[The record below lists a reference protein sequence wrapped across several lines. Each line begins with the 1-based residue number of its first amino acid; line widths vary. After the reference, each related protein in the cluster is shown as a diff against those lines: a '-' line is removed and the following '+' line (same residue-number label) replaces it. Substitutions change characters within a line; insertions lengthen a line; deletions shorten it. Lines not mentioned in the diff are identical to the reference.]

1 MERNQTLIA
10 SRIPKMTLPVKVF
23 PQERY
28 LPEIIKSGM
37 SDLTLLGF
45 CFLLIFIPFNEGGGN
60 SLALFIT
67 QTLVLFLITLQVI
80 RDSGFR
86 IFCYPVDIKNPEQP
100 IRNPGPRTV
109 YRILILLTLWSLS
122 SLFITKYLYATLQE
136 IVKLLSYLGVFILG
150 RELCYHKRYPDILRL
165 ALLTG
170 IFIQTIL
177 ALYHRYLTP
186 SGQFLSG
193 FININD
199 FATFLVIGFVLLAS
213 RITLSLVGLGY
224 LTGAVLLGW
233 MTLAT
238 HSRGGAISLIMAT
251 LALLYCNL
259 RKTFYGVLIVLLLFF
274 LIPNPWPTQLLQWKQ
289 EDPFAYD
296 RIQIWKSSLAMIR
309 DHPLGGVGLG
319 TYGEYFEQYRF
330 PTENWIARYSKTT
343 DLAHNE
349 FLQVGAELGIPGFI
363 LAIALVV
370 WIFRYGLQQ
379 RTSSKTKES
388 LLIALL
394 AVLVQSFV
402 NSVFHSPA
410 ISITTVVLTV
420 LLLHEP
426 DDRNTFVSGNVER
439 ENNFPRSCAS
449 PSLRFRIFASL
460 LSVYF
465 WTVVILYPFL
475 GHFYYLKAQELLD
488 RGKPLEAIEKLNR
501 ALAYVPIHPSYH
513 DLLGTLYTTAFKN
526 HPNWEAFYGGV
537 KEFSEAIR
545 WNSREAQFYYHRA
558 ALYVELARRLLPTE
572 QTLLKGITDYHQAI
586 GLSPFDPF
594 LRYNLAYLYV
604 KIKQYS
610 EAQEQLKKALDLE
623 PNFIGGYYL
632 LSKVLSALGEE
643 EASVQKIEIARSLAR
658 RFNPESYNSLYL
670 RNLFQRPEE

>member
-1 MERNQTLIA
+1 M
-10 SRIPKMTLPVKVF
+10 IPP
-23 PQERY
+23 
-28 LPEIIKSGM
+28 I
-37 SDLTLLGF
+37 TLLGL

-60 SLALFIT
+60 SLALFIS
-67 QTLVLFLITLQVI
+67 QTLILFLITLQVI
-80 RDSGFR
+80 WGSGPG
-86 IFCYPVDIKNPEQP
+86 IFCYPLEAKNSGQ
-100 IRNPGPRTV
+100 RSGYKGPQTV

-122 SLFITKYLYATLQE
+122 SLFVTKYLYASLQE
-136 IVKLLSYLGVFILG
+136 IIKLFSYLGVFILS
-150 RELCYHKRYPDILRL
+150 RELCFHKKYPDALRL
-165 ALLTG
+165 ALLLS
-170 IFIQTIL
+170 ILIQTML
-177 ALYHRYLTP
+177 ALYHRHLTP

-199 FATFLVIGFVLLAS
+199 FATFLVIGFILLVS
-213 RITLSLVGLGY
+213 RINLSLVGLGY

-233 MTLAT
+233 ITLAT
-238 HSRGGAISLIMAT
+238 RSRGGVISLIVAV

-259 RKTFYGVLIVLLLFF
+259 RKTFYGVLTALLLFF
-274 LIPNPWPTQLLQWKQ
+274 LIPNPWRTQLLQWKQ

-309 DHPLGGVGLG
+309 DYPLRGVGIG

-388 LLIALL
+388 LLITLL
-394 AVLVQSFV
+394 AIFIQSLV

-410 ISITTVVLTV
+410 ISITAVVLLV

-426 DDRNTFVSGNVER
+426 SNRETLIAGNVER
-439 ENNFPRSCAS
+439 ENNFTHPDVST
-449 PSLRFRIFASL
+449 SLRFRIFAFL
-460 LSVYF
+460 LSF
-465 WTVVILYPFL
+465 CLWTVVIFYPFL

-488 RGKPLEAIEKLNR
+488 QGKPLEAIGKLNR
-501 ALAYVPIHPSYH
+501 ALAYVPIHPYYH
-513 DLLGTLYTTAFKN
+513 DLLGNLYTQAFKN
-526 HPNWEAFYGGV
+526 HPDWEAFYGGV

-558 ALYVELARRLLPTE
+558 ALYIELARRLLPTE
-572 QTLLKGITDYHQAI
+572 QTLLKGITDYQQAI
-586 GLSPFDPF
+586 ALSPFDPF
-594 LRYNLAYLYV
+594 LRYNLAYLYF
-604 KIKQYS
+604 KMKQYS
-610 EAQEQLKKALDLE
+610 KAHEQVKKALDLE
-623 PNFIGGYYL
+623 PNFIGGYDL
-632 LSKVLSALGEE
+632 LSKILSALGEE
-643 EASVQKIEIARSLAR
+643 EAAIQKMEMARSLAR
-658 RFNPESYNSLYL
+658 QFKPESYNSLYL
-670 RNLFQRPEE
+670 KNLFQRPEE

>member
-1 MERNQTLIA
+1 M
-10 SRIPKMTLPVKVF
+10 IPKITLPVKVF
-23 PQERY
+23 PQRPY
-28 LPEIIKSGM
+28 FQEIIRPGM
-37 SDLTLLGF
+37 PDVTLLGL
-45 CFLLIFIPFNEGGGN
+45 CLLLIFIPFNEGGGN

-67 QTLVLFLITLQVI
+67 QTLVLFLITLHIV
-80 RDSGFR
+80 RDSGFG
-86 IFCYPVDIKNPEQP
+86 IFCYPVDVKSPGQP
-100 IRNPGPRTV
+100 IGNTGLRTV
-109 YRILILLTLWSLS
+109 YRILILLTLWSFS

-136 IVKLLSYLGVFILG
+136 IIKLFSYLGVFILG
-150 RELCYHKRYPDILRL
+150 RELCYHKKYPDFLRL
-165 ALLTG
+165 ALLTS
-170 IFIQTIL
+170 IFIQAIL
-177 ALYHRYLTP
+177 ALYHNYLTP
-186 SGQFLSG
+186 SGRFLSG

-213 RITLSLVGLGY
+213 RINLSLVGLGY
-224 LTGAVLLGW
+224 LAVAILLGW
-233 MTLAT
+233 VTLAT
-238 HSRGGAISLIMAT
+238 RSRGGFVSLIIAA

-259 RKTFYGVLIVLLLFF
+259 RKAFYGVLIALFLFF
-274 LIPNPWPTQLLQWKQ
+274 LIPSPWRTQLLRWKQ

-296 RIQIWKSSLAMIR
+296 RIQIWKSSLTMIR

-319 TYGEYFEQYRF
+319 TFGEYFEQYRF

-349 FLQVGAELGIPGFI
+349 FLQVGAELGIPGLI
-363 LAIALVV
+363 LAVTLVV
-370 WIFRYGLQQ
+370 WIFRFGLHH
-379 RTSSKTKES
+379 RASSKTKEG

-394 AVLVQSFV
+394 AVLIQSLV

-410 ISITTVVLTV
+410 ISITTVVLMV
-420 LLLHEP
+420 LLLHESENRDALVP
-426 DDRNTFVSGNVER
+426 GNLEGK
-439 ENNFPRSCAS
+439 NNFPRSYAS
-449 PSLRFRIFASL
+449 PSLRFRVFASL
-460 LSVYF
+460 LSLYI

-488 RGKPLEAIEKLNR
+488 QGKPLEAIEKLNR
-501 ALAYVPIHPSYH
+501 ALAYVPIHPYYH

-526 HPNWEAFYGGV
+526 YPNWEAFYGGV

-558 ALYVELARRLLPTE
+558 ALYVELTRRLLPTE
-572 QTLLKGITDYHQAI
+572 QTLLKGITDYQQAI
-586 GLSPFDPF
+586 TLSPFDPF

-604 KIKQYS
+604 KMKRYS

-643 EASVQKIEIARSLAR
+643 EASIQKIEIARSLAR

-670 RNLFQRPEE
+670 KNLFQRSEE